1 MSEEKFLVGDLIQS
15 RWGIWGIII
24 AEGVA
29 LLTDSKGK
37 IIKFYKSEIPK
48 EAVKS
53 TGDQMLDSLYMAF
66 RAVATALDLPEP
78 PRY

>member
-1 MSEEKFLVGDLIQS
+1 MSGEKFLVGDLIQS
-15 RWGIWGIII
+15 QWGIWGIII

-37 IIKFYKSEIPK
+37 VIKFYKSEIPK

-53 TGDQMLDSLYMAF
+53 TRDQMLDSLYMAF

-78 PRY
+78 TRY